1 MTHILADLPYPKHA
15 LAPHISEETLEYHYG
30 KHHQSYVTTLNAL
43 IPGTEFE
50 DLPLEAIIKKASGP
64 IFNNAAQVWNHSFFW
79 NCLTPQGAPSP
90 GARWAMQFS
99 VNGAR
104 MTALKRRSQNW
115 RSALLALAGPGWSGR
130 RTVRLIWRQPSMRAR
145 RLPLRPSRCSRS
157 MYGSMPITS
166 ITATR
171 ARNSLKHSGIL

>member
-43 IPGTEFE
+43 FQALNLKTCRLRRSSKKRPGRFLTT
-50 DLPLEAIIKKASGP
+50 PRKSRIIAFSGIACRHRARLHP
-64 IFNNAAQVWNHSFFW
+64 A
-79 NCLTPQGAPSP
+79 
-90 GARWAMQFS
+90 ARWAMQFS

-130 RTVRLIWRQPSMRAR
+130 RTVRLIWRQPAMRTV
-145 RLPLRPSRCSRS
+145 RLPDQP
-157 MYGSMPITS
+157 GP
-166 ITATR
+166 
-171 ARNSLKHSGIL
+171 